1 MLLWIIIVFA
11 VVVNNAGAVHSF
23 HPIHHQRHGGGGA
36 IGRRVD
42 VSLTIPTQRSA
53 ARKFSS
59 TTTSSHHVMNN
70 DHSVSIR
77 RREGGKFF
85 VSPPLVFTTRRQHGE
100 NNNNGVVLTA
110 IRSNNNNNNSENN
123 DNNDNDGGGDK
134 FSFYQRIESIKT
146 AILGGVVGSIC
157 STPFIAIHD
166 LLLDGTTGGGGG
178 TGGSMANWEF
188 DTDVSAVQGALFAIV
203 YRYCIRASD
212 PPNNML
218 NMGVIG
224 AFVLVRTTSRIQ
236 LPTYCTALPLHCGPP
251 LGYLDYTI
259 LFALLVNSVE
269 GLALFG
275 SVAYCMEV
283 AYNKQWISKFT

>member
-1 MLLWIIIVFA
+1 M
-11 VVVNNAGAVHSF
+11 
-23 HPIHHQRHGGGGA
+23 
-36 IGRRVD
+36 
-42 VSLTIPTQRSA
+42 T
-53 ARKFSS
+53 
-59 TTTSSHHVMNN
+59 N
-70 DHSVSIR
+70 DHGVR
-77 RREGGKFF
+77 RREGGRRGF
-85 VSPPLVFTTRRQHGE
+85 VSPPHVFTTRRRHGE

-110 IRSNNNNNNSENN
+110 IRSNNN
-123 DNNDNDGGGDK
+123 DNNDSNDGGGDK

-166 LLLDGTTGGGGG
+166 LLLDGTTGGGG
-178 TGGSMANWEF
+178 TGGGSIANWEF
-188 DTDVSAVQGALFAIV
+188 DTDASAVQGALFAIV

-224 AFVLVRTTSRIQ
+224 AFVLVRTTSKIQ
-236 LPTYCTALPLHCGPP
+236 LPTYCTALPLTCGPP
-251 LGYLDYTI
+251 LGFLDYTI

-283 AYNKQWISKFT
+283 AYNKQWISKFP

>member
-1 MLLWIIIVFA
+1 MLWIIIIVFVA
-11 VVVNNAGAVHSF
+11 VVVNNAGVVHSF
-23 HPIHHQRHGGGGA
+23 HPIYRQCQGGGGA
-36 IGRRVD
+36 VDRRV

-53 ARKFSS
+53 ARKVSS
-59 TTTSSHHVMNN
+59 TTTTSRHVMTN
-70 DHSVSIR
+70 DHSVR
-77 RREGGKFF
+77 RREGGRRGF
-85 VSPPLVFTTRRQHGE
+85 VSPPHVFTTRRRHGE

-110 IRSNNNNNNSENN
+110 IRSNNNDSENN
-123 DNNDNDGGGDK
+123 DSNDINDGGGDK
-134 FSFYQRIESIKT
+134 FSSFHQRIESIKT

-166 LLLDGTTGGGGG
+166 LLLDGTTGGGG
-178 TGGSMANWEF
+178 TGGSIANWEF
-188 DTDVSAVQGALFAIV
+188 DTDASAVQGALFAIV

-224 AFVLVRTTSRIQ
+224 AFVLVPTTSRIQ
-236 LPTYCTALPLHCGPP
+236 LPTYCTALPLTCGPP
-251 LGYLDYTI
+251 LGFVDYTI
-259 LFALLVNSVE
+259 LFALLVNSIE

-275 SVAYCMEV
+275 SVAYMMEY

>member
-1 MLLWIIIVFA
+1 
-11 VVVNNAGAVHSF
+11 
-23 HPIHHQRHGGGGA
+23 
-36 IGRRVD
+36 
-42 VSLTIPTQRSA
+42 
-53 ARKFSS
+53 
-59 TTTSSHHVMNN
+59 
-70 DHSVSIR
+70 
-77 RREGGKFF
+77 
-85 VSPPLVFTTRRQHGE
+85 
-100 NNNNGVVLTA
+100 LTA
-110 IRSNNNNNNSENN
+110 IRNNNNNNNNNN
-123 DNNDNDGGGDK
+123 DDNNNGGGDK

-178 TGGSMANWEF
+178 GSMANWEF
-188 DTDVSAVQGALFAIV
+188 DTDASAVQGALFAIV

-212 PPNNML
+212 PSNNML

-236 LPTYCTALPLHCGPP
+236 LPTYCTALPLTCGPP